1 MFFPDRIKNIQPGD
15 KVLEIGPG
23 ASPHQRS
30 DVLLEL
36 KYDAEEDRQAQFGHT
51 GALQTDKKIVYY
63 DGTVFPFDNQSFD
76 YIICSHVLEHVP
88 DPEAFLKEIFRV
100 GKKGYFEYP
109 MAYYDYLY
117 NFEVHLN
124 FLKYSEGILY
134 YMKKNETGLEAFRP
148 IQEFFH
154 ESLRKGHVTLVDSLI
169 PLIMQGFEWNKP
181 FAVRKTNK
189 LETVL
194 WDTYEIPQYLSP
206 LTQPRS
212 AAYHL
217 KALVKKVLF
226 MK

>member
-1 MFFPDRIKNIQPGD
+1 M
-15 KVLEIGPG
+15 
-23 ASPHQRS
+23 
-30 DVLLEL
+30 
-36 KYDAEEDRQAQFGHT
+36 
-51 GALQTDKKIVYY
+51 
-63 DGTVFPFDNQSFD
+63 
-76 YIICSHVLEHVP
+76 ICSHVLEHVP